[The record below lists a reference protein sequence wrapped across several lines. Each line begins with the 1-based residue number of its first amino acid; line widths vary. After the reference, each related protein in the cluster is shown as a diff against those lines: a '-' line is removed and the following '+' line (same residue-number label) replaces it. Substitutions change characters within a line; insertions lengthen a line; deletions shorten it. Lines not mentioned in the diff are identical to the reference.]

1 MKECEPEID
10 VIFHFSEPR
19 GGRKTENF
27 TVEVGHVSP
36 FTRQTAAFGSQV
48 AISSRRGRL
57 V

>member
-27 TVEVGHVSP
+27 TVEVGPVYASN
-36 FTRQTAAFGSQV
+36 
-48 AISSRRGRL
+48 RRVRVPGRNL
-57 V
+57 VEAGPPLHLV